1 MQKITIKELVDFRRK
16 TTESGRKSFAH
27 KLKTRRGKEKSEEDE
42 NSGGGDYWVTSTS
55 CIYNVFKHDKSDF
68 YENKIAELATKLG
81 AADDKR
87 IKSMH
92 QRNIDILNNFKDFH
106 MV

>member
-1 MQKITIKELVDFRRK
+1 MF
-16 TTESGRKSFAH
+16 
-27 KLKTRRGKEKSEEDE
+27 
-42 NSGGGDYWVTSTS
+42 
-55 CIYNVFKHDKSDF
+55 FKHDKSDF

-106 MV
+106 MVWYQARKNIKIWDYSFYAA